1 MTLNIE
7 TILYAT
13 DLSDNARYAY
23 GYANDL
29 ARKYNARIT
38 ILYVIENINPTIE
51 IQISG
56 MLGNEKW
63 DQVIKE
69 NEAHLDKYIR
79 ERVETF
85 CHELDSEYD
94 ACRLTLEDIMIARGV
109 PHEQIV
115 NASKQ
120 MDADLI
126 VMGTHGHNLL
136 KDVMIGST
144 ARKVVKYSEK
154 PVLTVKLP

>member
-13 DLSDNARYAY
+13 DLSDNARHAY

-29 ARKYNARIT
+29 ARKYNARVT

-56 MLGNEKW
+56 MLGSSKW
-63 DQVIKE
+63 DQMIKD
-69 NEAHLDKYIR
+69 NATHLDKYIR

-85 CHELDSEYD
+85 CQELDSEYD
-94 ACRLTLEDIMIARGV
+94 ACRLTLEDIMVTRGV
-109 PHEQIV
+109 PHEQILA
-115 NASKQ
+115 ASKQ

-136 KDVMIGST
+136 KDMVIGST
-144 ARKVVKYSEK
+144 ARKVVKHSKK
-154 PVLTVKLP
+154 PVLTVRLP